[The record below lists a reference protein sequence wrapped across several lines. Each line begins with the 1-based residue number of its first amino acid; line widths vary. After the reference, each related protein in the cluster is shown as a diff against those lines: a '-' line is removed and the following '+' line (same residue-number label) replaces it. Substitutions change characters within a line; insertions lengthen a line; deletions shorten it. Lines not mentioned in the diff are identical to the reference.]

1 MERRQ
6 LVRAVIGMAAYLLLA
21 PVLMF
26 LAAGTTRWPMAWLYV
41 ALMLAASVGSRLLVW
56 RKSPETLRERA
67 KMTSGEN
74 VQPWD
79 RWMMPVVGLV
89 GPVVSVVVAGLDRR
103 WGWSPAVP
111 LGWQWVAALL
121 VAAAIGLS
129 VWAMVAN
136 AYFSAVARLQADRGQ
151 QVVSDGP
158 YAWVRHPS
166 YAGSVLTSVAMPVM
180 LGTLWAWLPQ
190 LLVGA
195 VLVAR
200 TALEDRMLRE
210 GLDGYAAYA
219 ERVRW
224 RLAPW
229 VW

>member
-219 ERVRW
+219 GRVRW
-224 RLAPW
+224 RLVPW

>member
-111 LGWQWVAALL
+111 LGWQWVAAVL

-136 AYFSAVARLQADRGQ
+136 AYFSAVARLQTDRGQ
-151 QVVSDGP
+151 RVVSGGP

-166 YAGSVLTSVAMPVM
+166 YAGSVLTSIAMPVM

>member
-1 MERRQ
+1 M
-6 LVRAVIGMAAYLLLA
+6 
-21 PVLMF
+21 
-26 LAAGTTRWPMAWLYV
+26 
-41 ALMLAASVGSRLLVW
+41 
-56 RKSPETLRERA
+56 
-67 KMTSGEN
+67 
-74 VQPWD
+74 
-79 RWMMPVVGLV
+79 
-89 GPVVSVVVAGLDRR
+89 
-103 WGWSPAVP
+103 
-111 LGWQWVAALL
+111 
-121 VAAAIGLS
+121 
-129 VWAMVAN
+129 
-136 AYFSAVARLQADRGQ
+136 
-151 QVVSDGP
+151 VSDGP

-229 VW
+229 LW